1 LRDTDRR
8 ICGYLSAYD
17 QPALM
22 QQALMPGGI
31 QAFPCTPDDDLSGK
45 NALDYGLKEGDLR
58 NNVCRFVRLYGT
70 GYSEFFQ
77 IGQG

>member
-1 LRDTDRR
+1 M
-8 ICGYLSAYD
+8 YD

-22 QQALMPGGI
+22 PGGT
-31 QAFPCTPDDDLSGK
+31 QVYTCTPDDDLNGK
-45 NALDYGLKEGDLR
+45 NALDYGQKEGDLR

-77 IGQG
+77 NGQG